1 MDAVSVLVVAE
12 DAGSRGG
19 LVQLLSGEAGARV
32 TGGLSPSDLVA
43 SVPTDVY
50 AWDLGSD
57 PVQGMRQFRQY
68 AGVQTPT
75 LAIVGNAVQGRAAVA
90 AGARGTLHRDSLRDD
105 QGAGRLVAALRAC
118 AMGFVVMDNDAGAR
132 DSDPPAA
139 PGRAARC
146 RRGWA
151 HSGPLQRRQNE
162 SLKQVASV
170 CDSRDGKRQTFQ
182 YTTRRNMR
190 RNTRQAAN
198 YAARGPHNSSDH
210 VTVEQ
215 AWERRRLPEPGKGD
229 GCRRFKWAGQI
240 FYFNSK
246 AGRPVVKPGWAAHG
260 PALSA
265 EPARYCDNK
274 ATERGRLRSS

>member
-1 MDAVSVLVVAE
+1 MAYKSV
-12 DAGSRGG
+12 GHG
-19 LVQLLSGEAGARV
+19 LVSRHLSGCGSPADPALAGASGRV
-32 TGGLSPSDLVA
+32 GG
-43 SVPTDVY
+43 
-50 AWDLGSD
+50 W
-57 PVQGMRQFRQY
+57 
-68 AGVQTPT
+68 AGGGGR
-75 LAIVGNAVQGRAAVA
+75 AAAAAGRAGQGRAAA
-90 AGARGTLHRDSLRDD
+90 ARRVGGRGAARRGR
-105 QGAGRLVAALRAC
+105 
-118 AMGFVVMDNDAGAR
+118 AR
-132 DSDPPAA
+132 DGGCNA

>member
-132 DSDPPAA
+132 DVDPPAA
-139 PGRAARC
+139 PGRAARPATLTA
-146 RRGWA
+146 R
-151 HSGPLQRRQNE
+151 E
-162 SLKQVASV
+162 SQVIALLADGHPNKIIADKLNISEHTAKFHV
-170 CDSRDGKRQTFQ
+170 NALIHKLHAQSRTDVVAKA
-182 YTTRRNMR
+182 MR
-190 RNTRQAAN
+190 
-198 YAARGPHNSSDH
+198 
-210 VTVEQ
+210 
-215 AWERRRLPEPGKGD
+215 
-229 GCRRFKWAGQI
+229 AGLL
-240 FYFNSK
+240 
-246 AGRPVVKPGWAAHG
+246 AV
-260 PALSA
+260 
-265 EPARYCDNK
+265 
-274 ATERGRLRSS
+274 